1 MVALDEAELGCTWR
15 ERAMAPGTN
24 VVDDSISAEEREH
37 VERLVADELAS
48 AGARGLHPM
57 VAMSGLARV
66 EMERVEMERV
76 EEEDDEGVDLA
87 RYTEFGD
94 EEVDYDRLSTT
105 ILYAALQRRALEVA
119 SEAAPQTVAARRA
132 HVALAEGAELELQR
146 QVRAKRARIA
156 ELEDARKRR
165 QLAFA
170 PARDRLLERW
180 LDAVKT
186 VMGVENM

>member
-1 MVALDEAELGCTWR
+1 
-15 ERAMAPGTN
+15 
-24 VVDDSISAEEREH
+24 
-37 VERLVADELAS
+37 
-48 AGARGLHPM
+48 M

-66 EMERVEMERV
+66 EAERV
-76 EEEDDEGVDLA
+76 EEEDDGGVDLA

-94 EEVDYDRLSTT
+94 DEVDYDRLSTT
-105 ILYAALQRRALEVA
+105 LQYAALQRRALEVA

-132 HVALAEGAELELQR
+132 HVALVEGAELELQR

-156 ELEDARKRR
+156 ELEDTRKRR

-170 PARDRLLERW
+170 PVRDRLQERW